1 MIEGIIGSKT
11 RIRLLVKF
19 FLNPAVTSY
28 LREIAAEFGESTNGI
43 RLELNRLSEAGLL
56 ESSANGKTVRY
67 RANDRHPLFPE
78 IKAIV
83 GKYTGLD
90 TLAQQV
96 FHRLGD
102 LTAAYLVGD
111 YAQGKDSGIID
122 VVLVGKVDDSVLR
135 ELVQKVESL
144 ISRRIRCLA
153 VSPAEWQKLLDK
165 QTFVRPMLA
174 WSRD

>member
-1 MIEGIIGSKT
+1 MIEGLISSKT

-56 ESSANGKTVRY
+56 ESAPDGKTIRY
-67 RANDRHPLFPE
+67 KANHGHPLFPE
-78 IKAIV
+78 LKAIV

-90 TLAQQV
+90 ALAQQV
-96 FHRLGD
+96 FQRLGD
-102 LTAAYLVGD
+102 LKAAYLVGD

-122 VVLVGKVDDSVLR
+122 VVLVGKVDEPALSQ
-135 ELVQKVESL
+135 LVQKAEGL
-144 ISRRIRCLA
+144 ISRRIRCLT
-153 VSPAEWQKLLDK
+153 VSPQEWQALLDK
-165 QTFVRPMLA
+165 RTFERPMLA
-174 WSRD
+174 WSA